1 MAQDP
6 ILLRRKYIQ
15 NPPEGFT
22 ADEIR
27 NMSYEELLDM
37 AYFLNEDDIFD
48 FDDDEFEDG
57 FFIF

>member
-15 NPPEGFT
+15 NSPESFT
-22 ADEIR
+22 ADEIHKL
-27 NMSYEELLDM
+27 SYEELLDM
-37 AYFLNEDDIFD
+37 DYFLNEDDIFD

>member
-1 MAQDP
+1 MTHDP

-27 NMSYEELLDM
+27 KMSYDELLDM
-37 AYFLNEDDIFD
+37 DYFLNDDDIFD
-48 FDDDEFEDG
+48 INDDELEDG
-57 FFIF
+57 FLIF